1 MSKVIAIVGSP
12 RADGNTEYMAKV
24 ALKELEAQGIETEL
38 ISLIGKNVSP
48 CTGCYACIEAKSCVI
63 KDDFHEIFQKMLEA
77 DGILLCSPVYHASI
91 TPELKAVMD
100 RAGFS
105 GRWAAND
112 MKAKNESYAWCGT
125 VFSGKV
131 AAPLAVARRAGQDF
145 AIAQMAMWMMV
156 NDFVVI
162 GSTYWNIFMAGK
174 GGAMD
179 AAEDLEGIGTIEHMA
194 QNMAHVIKQ
203 LNK

>member
-1 MSKVIAIVGSP
+1 MSKVIALVGSP
-12 RADGNTEYMAKV
+12 RADGNTVFMANV
-24 ALKELEAQGIETEL
+24 ALKELAVQGIETEL
-38 ISLIGKNVSP
+38 ITLIGKQIHP
-48 CTGCYACIEAKSCVI
+48 CTGCYGCIEAKRCVI
-63 KDDFHEIFQKMLEA
+63 DDDFQEIFQKMLAA

-112 MKAKNESYAWCGT
+112 MKSKSESYSWGGT

-131 AAPLAVARRAGQDF
+131 ASPLAVARRAGQDF
-145 AIAQMAMWMMV
+145 AIAQMLMWMMV
-156 NDFVVI
+156 NDFIVV
-162 GSTYWNIFMAGK
+162 GSTYWNLFMAGK
-174 GGAMD
+174 GGAKD
-179 AAEDLEGIGTIEHMA
+179 AAEDSEGIGTIEHMA